1 MSVSALGA
9 RIDEALRHAPASLR
23 EAFGMLDVEETEDV
37 PTAVVSGRGV
47 PVVRINPR
55 FVERHCPT
63 PQALAALL
71 MHEALHVVL
80 GHTTRDDTGP
90 ASLENVVF
98 DAIINSIICRM
109 QPGPEWTS
117 FITAFYQ
124 EGDPVECF
132 LRPAPGFDPARAAVL
147 PAALAAKPYSRGASL
162 YRSLYGKRGVPESDL
177 REHLR
182 KRLQEK
188 VPPYLV
194 LLGGHGREGGEKG
207 RKPGETGDGAGAGR
221 AVAREVLAGFRQEV
235 EGAVGRK
242 LPGPGGEVVDRTV
255 VLDPAVSRP
264 TLAGL
269 IRQIGGRDRRREGI
283 SSWRDPGELDVVG
296 VLPAPDRRSVLW
308 RAAGATPLL
317 FRRSAPERQIPWIGE
332 KVHIYLDVSGSVEGL
347 LGRLY
352 AAVRDVRH
360 LVSRDVHLF
369 STELLD
375 VPISELA
382 KGVCQTTGGTSIVP
396 LARHIR
402 EQGVRRAVIVTDG
415 EVGPIGARDRETLR
429 GTVLGVALT
438 GGRERNGDLARLARR
453 VVVLTGLTRS
463 PTAGPPSLPGAG
475 WASRA
480 PRGEIWQTKH

>member
-1 MSVSALGA
+1 MA
-9 RIDEALRHAPASLR
+9 R
-23 EAFGMLDVEETEDV
+23 
-37 PTAVVSGRGV
+37 
-47 PVVRINPR
+47 
-55 FVERHCPT
+55 
-63 PQALAALL
+63 Q
-71 MHEALHVVL
+71 
-80 GHTTRDDTGP
+80 
-90 ASLENVVF
+90 
-98 DAIINSIICRM
+98 
-109 QPGPEWTS
+109 
-117 FITAFYQ
+117 
-124 EGDPVECF
+124 
-132 LRPAPGFDPARAAVL
+132 
-147 PAALAAKPYSRGASL
+147 
-162 YRSLYGKRGVPESDL
+162 
-177 REHLR
+177 
-182 KRLQEK
+182 
-188 VPPYLV
+188 
-194 LLGGHGREGGEKG
+194 
-207 RKPGETGDGAGAGR
+207 
-221 AVAREVLAGFRQEV
+221 VLAGFRQEV

-396 LARHIR
+396 VARHIR